1 MLKSEARKIY
11 REKRDAIPS
20 AEREKLDD
28 LLLIQ
33 FQKVDL
39 PFLHTI
45 LSYLPIEEN
54 KEPNTNLITGFLE
67 FRNPALNLAYPKI
80 NAETRTM
87 QAVLTNADTAFQK
100 GIYNVPEPVSGH
112 FISPE
117 AFDLVLVPLL
127 ICDHKGFRVGYGKGF
142 YDRYLPYCRMNCIK
156 AGFSYFEPV
165 DEITDKDEFDVSLD
179 LCITPD
185 NVYVF

>member
-1 MLKSEARKIY
+1 MNMLKSEARKIY
-11 REKRDAIPS
+11 RERRNAIAP

-33 FQKVDL
+33 FQKLNL
-39 PFLHTI
+39 PFLHTVM
-45 LSYLPIEEN
+45 SYFPIEEN
-54 KEPNTNLITGFLE
+54 KEPNTNLFTEFLE

-80 NAETRTM
+80 NAETRTL

-100 GIYNVPEPVSGH
+100 GIY
-112 FISPE
+112 
-117 AFDLVLVPLL
+117 VLVPLL

-142 YDRYLPYCRMNCIK
+142 YDRYLPYCRDNCIK
-156 AGFSYFEPV
+156 IGFSYFDPV
-165 DEITDKDEFDVSLD
+165 AEITDKNDFDVPLD

>member
-1 MLKSEARKIY
+1 MLKSKARKIY
-11 REKRDAIPS
+11 RQKREAISP

-39 PFLHTI
+39 PFLNTI

-54 KEPNTNLITGFLE
+54 KEPDTNLITSFLE

-80 NAETRTM
+80 NAGTRTM

-100 GIYNVPEPVSGH
+100 GIYNVREPVSDH

-142 YDRYLPYCRMNCIK
+142 YDRNLPHCRINCIK

-165 DEITDKDEFDVSLD
+165 EEITDKDEF
-179 LCITPD
+179 
-185 NVYVF
+185 

>member
-1 MLKSEARKIY
+1 MLKNEARKIY
-11 REKRDAIPS
+11 REKRDSIS
-20 AEREKLDD
+20 TAERERLDD

-80 NAETRTM
+80 NAETS
-87 QAVLTNADTAFQK
+87 L
-100 GIYNVPEPVSGH
+100 YNE
-112 FISPE
+112 
-117 AFDLVLVPLL
+117 
-127 ICDHKGFRVGYGKGF
+127 
-142 YDRYLPYCRMNCIK
+142 
-156 AGFSYFEPV
+156 
-165 DEITDKDEFDVSLD
+165 
-179 LCITPD
+179 
-185 NVYVF
+185 